1 MSAKLQLA
9 ARIAFGTFLAF
20 RFVAAPFP
28 ALRNIGFPYLDWFAV
43 FALPALVVVATY
55 RPGIL
60 NALGRGDLVELNL
73 GGSDAARHRSW
84 PGVPTG
90 QLGGN

>member
-1 MSAKLQLA
+1 MSAKLKLA
-9 ARIAFGTFLAF
+9 VKIAFGTFLAF

-43 FALPALVVVATY
+43 FALPALLVVATY

-73 GGSDAARHRSW
+73 GSSNAGKHRSS
-84 PGVPTG
+84 PGTPTG
-90 QLGGN
+90 QLGRN